1 VVLKGGVRIL
11 QNWLAAGTDGNLW
24 RLKCSLQL
32 MGEKKKFISENCQ
45 KELHILTL
53 TKKNEIYFSGI
64 KFLYKKKTKDF
75 HYEIAEKIQMSKEE
89 FYENVKSFTEIF

>member
-1 VVLKGGVRIL
+1 MHVM
-11 QNWLAAGTDGNLW
+11 DG
-24 RLKCSLQL
+24 
-32 MGEKKKFISENCQ
+32 KKKFTSENCR
-45 KELHILTL
+45 KELRISTL
-53 TKKNEIYFSGI
+53 TKKKELYFSGI

>member
-1 VVLKGGVRIL
+1 MLI
-11 QNWLAAGTDGNLW
+11 AACG
-24 RLKCSLQL
+24 R
-32 MGEKKKFISENCQ
+32 KKKEVYLGELSERIAHLDFD
-45 KELHILTL
+45 EE
-53 TKKNEIYFSGI
+53 NEIYFSGI

>member
-1 VVLKGGVRIL
+1 MLKGGVRIL
-11 QNWLAAGTDGNLW
+11 QNWLAAGTDGTY
-24 RLKCSLQL
+24 
-32 MGEKKKFISENCQ
+32 GG
-45 KELHILTL
+45 LTL
-53 TKKNEIYFSGI
+53 IACYGRKKEIYIGELSERIAHLDFDEENEIYFSGI

>member
-1 VVLKGGVRIL
+1 MLIACYGWKKEIYIGELSERIAHL
-11 QNWLAAGTDGNLW
+11 DFD
-24 RLKCSLQL
+24 
-32 MGEKKKFISENCQ
+32 EKK
-45 KELHILTL
+45 EL
-53 TKKNEIYFSGI
+53 YFSGI